1 MQSVNQPE
9 VSHDIVSAGVDWITA
24 TTSKGSS
31 RWDMQEYADNQ
42 RRRFMDS
49 GETIKQGYRLGYY
62 GWQADGFFHGSREG
76 GSMIVASGAQAHNVF
91 PAVSGLADNIS
102 RLDVQVTIAT
112 PSELP
117 HLGVQ
122 AYSMVKSGAP
132 RTRKVKNVTL
142 ITSFPQGETCSI
154 GKRSSDQYGRIYDKA
169 TEAKLG
175 EPRSVWRYEV
185 ELKRSPA
192 GALAARLRGDP
203 MVESTTLGFVHAWYH
218 ARGVT
223 PAYIPDVSFC
233 PQKPV
238 VTDVGR
244 DVLTWFD
251 ETLSITVGKAMKR
264 YGVARV
270 FESLR
275 LLPYLDE
282 SWKEDKAHASRSGRP
297 DKA

>member
-1 MQSVNQPE
+1 MQSINQPE
-9 VSHDIVSAGVDWITA
+9 VRHEILSAGVDWITA

-49 GETIKQGYRLGYY
+49 GETIKQGYRLGFY

-91 PAVSGLADNIS
+91 PAVAGLADNIS
-102 RLDVQVTIAT
+102 RLDLQVTIAT
-112 PSELP
+112 PEERP

-122 AYSMVKSGAP
+122 AYSMIKSGAP

-142 ITSFPQGETCSI
+142 ISSHPSGETCSI
-154 GKRSSDQYGRIYDKA
+154 GKRKSDQYGRIYDKA
-169 TEAKLG
+169 TEAQLG
-175 EPRSVWRYEV
+175 EARSVWRYEV

-192 GALAARLRGDP
+192 VSLAARLRGDP
-203 MVESTTLGFVHAWYH
+203 MVEGSTLSYVHAWYS

-223 PAYIPDVSFC
+223 PVYTPDVAFC

-238 VTDVGR
+238 LSSAGR

-251 ETLSITVGKAMKR
+251 ESLSITVGKAIR
-264 YGVARV
+264 QYGVVRT
-270 FESLR
+270 FEALR
-275 LLPYLDE
+275 LTAYLDMK
-282 SWKEDKAHASRSGRP
+282 WKGE
-297 DKA
+297 